1 MNIQL
6 LKLTTLETLH
16 PLGPS
21 KIENKLMKDLIMH
34 SNGIAIKRTVIEARI
49 KREKNYAYVYT
60 ISSTKTRLYSPV
72 RPKLEYCIQA

>member
-6 LKLTTLETLH
+6 LKLTSLATLH

-34 SNGIAIKRTVIEARI
+34 NNGIAIKHTVIEALI
-49 KREKNYAYVYT
+49 KGEKLSLVSSMRMYT
-60 ISSTKTRLYSPV
+60 IYVL
-72 RPKLEYCIQA
+72 PKRVYIAQWDQS